1 MKKLTVSGCQLCKSD
16 GEDVL
21 WQDQHCR
28 IVSVAD
34 PHYPGFC
41 RVILQDH
48 VREMTDLDP
57 ARRQRLMQAV
67 FATEAALRQLMN
79 PDKINLASFGNMVP
93 HVHWHVIPRFGDDR
107 HFPAP
112 VWGEVA
118 HPDATA
124 HAGPDRGALVTLL
137 EQALKV
143 PA

>member
-1 MKKLTVSGCQLCKSD
+1 MKKLTVTGCQLCKSD

-28 IVSVAD
+28 IISVD
-34 PHYPGFC
+34 DRHYPGFC

-48 VREMTDLDP
+48 VREMTDLEP

-93 HVHWHVIPRFGDDR
+93 HVHWHVLPRFVDDR

-118 HPDATA
+118 RPDAATRP
-124 HAGPDRGALVTLL
+124 GPDRGALVALL
-137 EQALKV
+137 EQNMKAR
-143 PA
+143 A